1 MFNPT
6 SSNAQLL
13 YLHLLNINN
22 RCNWRKDFTVANT
35 TLQALSGLSRSQLD
49 KARNEL
55 AQKGFIRYDK
65 GGGNTAGKYL
75 MVSFDT
81 QTHTQIDTQAEHKP
95 HTNGAQPAHKPRTLV
110 KHKTKLNETK
120 QGYVKAPQITSD
132 GEASTDGVFDEPKPP
147 KPKPPPKPPKPEKLT
162 LGEFKHVLLTE
173 GELAKLKAEHTNTDE
188 IIKFLDEYIEE
199 KGYKSKSHYMAIGR
213 WVVDAVEKRSSERA
227 KYQPKQ
233 QQKKPAPK
241 RDFTE
246 RQYSDE
252 FYDKLF
258 EQKGDA

>member
-1 MFNPT
+1 M
-6 SSNAQLL
+6 
-13 YLHLLNINN
+13 
-22 RCNWRKDFTVANT
+22 
-35 TLQALSGLSRSQLD
+35 SGLSRSQLD

-81 QTHTQIDTQAEHKP
+81 QTDTQIDTQAEHNP

-120 QGYVKAPQITSD
+120 QGYVNAPQTTSD
-132 GEASTDGVFDEPKPP
+132 AKASTDGVFDEPKPP

-199 KGYKSKSHYMAIGR
+199 KGYKAQSHYLTIQR
-213 WVVDAVEKRSSERA
+213 WVAKAVEERKGEKA
-227 KYQPKQ
+227 KSTPNR
-233 QQKKPAPK
+233 QKSPTPN
-241 RDFTE
+241 RGFTE
-246 RQYSDE
+246 RQYSDD

-258 EQKGDA
+258 EKKEGT